1 VWGVK
6 ISPRELQKMLQTVRR
21 TGLSIEQVEGVESV
35 IIKFRDKELVVKNP
49 HVTSLKVGGQIVFQ
63 VTGEIEERALVV
75 EEVSISEEDVQ
86 LVASQAG
93 VSLEEAR
100 KALKATKGDLARAIM
115 YLKSA

>member
-1 VWGVK
+1 VK

-21 TGLSIEQVEGVESV
+21 AGLSIEQIEGVESV
-35 IIKFRDKELVVKNP
+35 IIKLRDKELIVKNP
-49 HVTSLKVGGQIVFQ
+49 HVTSMKVGGQTVFQ
-63 VTGEIEERALVV
+63 VAGEVEEKALLM

-100 KALKATKGDLARAIM
+100 KALKATKGDLARAIL
-115 YLKSA
+115 YLRGA

>member
-1 VWGVK
+1 MK

-21 TGLSIEQVEGVESV
+21 AGLSIEQIEGVESV
-35 IIKFRDKELVVKNP
+35 VIKLRDKELIVKNP
-49 HVTSLKVGGQIVFQ
+49 HVTSMKVGGQTVFQ
-63 VTGEIEERALVV
+63 VAGEVEEKALLM

-100 KALKATKGDLARAIM
+100 KALKATKGDLARAIL
-115 YLKSA
+115 YLRGA